1 MTNTAF
7 AGRRFAGRIA
17 QIDSRVDAT
26 SRNLRLRASVPNA
39 DDVLRPGMSFAVQ
52 LALPGAEF
60 VAVPE
65 LALQWGRE
73 GAYVWIV
80 VDGKAQQVL
89 VRSVRRID
97 ERVLLDGPLP
107 VGTPVV
113 VEGVQRLRAGRA
125 VAAVN
130 YAPTASSTPSTPT
143 TPATPAPRAA
153 ASR

>member
-1 MTNTAF
+1 
-7 AGRRFAGRIA
+7 
-17 QIDSRVDAT
+17 
-26 SRNLRLRASVPNA
+26 
-39 DDVLRPGMSFAVQ
+39 MSFMVRLQ
-52 LALPGAEF
+52 LPGAQR

-65 LALQWGRE
+65 LALQWGRD
-73 GAYVWIV
+73 GAYVWTV

-97 ERVLLDGPLP
+97 ERVLLDGPLA

-113 VEGVQRLRAGRA
+113 VEGVQRLRVGRA

-130 YAPTASSTPSTPT
+130 AAAP
-143 TPATPAPRAA
+143 TPATA